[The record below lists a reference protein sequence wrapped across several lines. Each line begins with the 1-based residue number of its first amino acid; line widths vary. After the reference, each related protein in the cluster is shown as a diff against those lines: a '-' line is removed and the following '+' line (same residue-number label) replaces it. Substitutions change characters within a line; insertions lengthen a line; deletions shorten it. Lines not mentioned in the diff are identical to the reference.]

1 MSIGFIIGMM
11 IGMAVGLV
19 FGLFKLIIMLSC
31 EISKIAAQSVVNEV
45 VKRAAEVQ
53 PSFKVKR
60 V

>member
-1 MSIGFIIGMM
+1 MGIGFVIGMM

-19 FGLFKLIIMLSC
+19 FGLFKLIIMLGC
-31 EISKIAAQSVVNEV
+31 EISKIAAQTVVNEI
-45 VKRAAEVQ
+45 KRTAEVQ

>member
-1 MSIGFIIGMM
+1 MSISFAIGVV
-11 IGMAVGLV
+11 IGLAVGLI
-19 FGLFKLIIMLSC
+19 FGLFKLTIMLGY
-31 EISKIAAQSVVNEV
+31 EISKIAAQTVVNE